1 MEQQQTKENEVGVP
15 KEFMKIVKDFYVDI
29 FTTFPEC
36 KETVDRE
43 LIVNL
48 MEEKGESTNV
58 KELHNYCSTL
68 YPQKFFDILYENVEI
83 FTDAS
88 YNTFFL
94 PDIDF
99 KHLWNM
105 DISEISRK
113 VLW

>member
-1 MEQQQTKENEVGVP
+1 MQQQQTKENDISVP
-15 KEFMKIVKDFYVDI
+15 KDFMKILKDFYVDI

-36 KETVDRE
+36 KEKVDRE

-48 MEEKGESTNV
+48 MEEKGESENV
-58 KELHNYCSTL
+58 KELHKYCSDL

-88 YNTFFL
+88 YNAFFL

-99 KHLWNM
+99 KNLWNM
-105 DISEISRK
+105 DHNKMHTS
-113 VLW
+113 L